1 MDTDDIEDMLFRV
14 GASPQDF
21 EDATSD
27 VSDDMLDEADMGEL
41 TIWDEADSPLLP
53 TYDKEEVEE
62 YLDLAKSSQQSA
74 PKVLSASNSMLP
86 ARDR

>member
-1 MDTDDIEDMLFRV
+1 MDTDDIEDMLFSL

-27 VSDDMLDEADMGEL
+27 MSDDMLDEADMNEL
-41 TIWDEADSPLLP
+41 TLWGEADSPLLP
-53 TYDKEEVEE
+53 TYDEEVEE
-62 YLDLAKSSQQSA
+62 YLDLATSSKQSA